1 MADNSPSRFSQSSND
16 SHSQQQ
22 QQQQQPHTGT
32 EVLSLEKVQQVIA
45 SNNAQEIVDLIGG
58 LNDVASNSEDLPT
71 MKMLL
76 RTAMYEEKASVDNNS
91 TNLIRYDFKL
101 TKLFLSLS
109 VCQLSKVLSSPHV
122 SSKQLQK
129 FILVQHFEKFNVE
142 RFIQHY
148 QGMYVI

>member
-1 MADNSPSRFSQSSND
+1 MADNSPSRFSQGSND

-22 QQQQQPHTGT
+22 QQQAHTGT

-142 RFIQHY
+142 RFIKHY
-148 QGMYVI
+148 QGMYF